1 MSQEFTLDDVFH
13 GLWSRKTLA
22 LATLCTTITIVGL
35 ATVVCPKSYT
45 SEAKLFV
52 RLGRE
57 NVVLDPTATL
67 GQTGIATAPL
77 TRDAEMNSIA
87 EMISTRQILG
97 QVVDRVGV
105 MRLLK
110 KAKASD
116 KAGDIAGDKAGDA
129 AGDDGQDP
137 AAELDPATDIDSAT
151 ESDPVGDAVAWLKS
165 VGVLNDLPPRESAIN
180 KLGKTMVVEVVEE
193 SNVVRVSYETHTPEV
208 AQEVVAAL
216 TDLYLQEHRRLNRTE
231 GALELLTEQ
240 THRLRTNLEKSEQ
253 ELRDLKD
260 RTGILS
266 VSEDRFVLLER
277 LGKLRDNLLKSRAT
291 DVALD
296 AKIASLKRELQEMP
310 ETMVIESRTGAG
322 NQGAD
327 GMRQQLFE
335 LEMQSKALA
344 ASLTEDH
351 PQLQR
356 VRDEVTAVSKMLEE
370 AEAGRVEQVLGPNAV
385 FEKAKTELVLEET
398 RAVAIKSEIA
408 ALEQQIKQVQKEIAD
423 FTRNEVLFSK
433 LQRQVSVMEEDYR
446 KSAQSQLQ
454 VEIDESLQRQEVSNI
469 SIAQAAT
476 LNPKPSF
483 PNKLLNLVFAM
494 ALGCVNAVGLT
505 ALLEYRNP
513 ALSPERLSDEF
524 DGIPVISE
532 RRLLV
537 GTPAMRVRSNDGI

>member
-22 LATLCTTITIVGL
+22 LATLCTTITIVGV

-87 EMISTRQILG
+87 EMISSRQILG

-116 KAGDIAGDKAGDA
+116 KAGDVG
-129 AGDDGQDP
+129 
-137 AAELDPATDIDSAT
+137 LDLATDVESATDIDSAT
-151 ESDPVGDAVAWLKS
+151 ESDPVGDAIAWLKS

-260 RTGILS
+260 QTGILS

-310 ETMVIESRTGAG
+310 ATMVIESRTGAG